1 MINESLVNDSDMAYI
16 NEVLV
21 TYSESM
27 NVIEKSFGN
36 LIDKA

>member
-1 MINESLVNDSDMAYI
+1 MINETLVNDSDMTYI

-27 NVIEKSFGN
+27 NVIE
-36 LIDKA
+36 